1 MDTAIVF
8 SVSLISVLLVTPQV
22 RNLGLKWGYVDQ
34 PGQRKV
40 HHRPMVRVG
49 GIAIALGTLL
59 SLITLYGLSVL
70 KPEMGGLVTFGFDPF
85 SFHKDSVDAAQTLQI
100 AGVIIGS
107 ILFFLIGLADDI
119 FTLSASKRLLLQ
131 AIVTCCV
138 WSLGIRVEQLPIP
151 WLGAVS
157 IGIFSLP
164 LTFLWLAGVTNAIN
178 WIDGLD
184 GLASGVSSIAAGLL
198 ALLCWQSHPAIA
210 LIAVALMG
218 ATLGFLRYNANP
230 AQIFMGDGGSYFIG
244 YVLASV
250 SAIGLM
256 QQANFT
262 TLLLPYLVLAVP
274 IIDMARVILTRLL
287 DRKSPFF
294 ADQRHLH
301 HRLLQTGLSVKSTV
315 YLIYSLTLWLG
326 SWAIALRFSY
336 GLLLLAV
343 SSLLLI
349 ATSQSLW
356 KPLLSNVLRQ
366 PSIIPPQ

>member
-1 MDTAIVF
+1 MDTAIAF
-8 SVSLISVLLVTPQV
+8 SMSLIIVLLVTPQV
-22 RNLGLKWGYVDQ
+22 RSLGLKWGYVDQ

-49 GIAIALGTLL
+49 GIAIVLATLL
-59 SLITLYGLSVL
+59 SLMTLYGLAVL
-70 KPEMGGLVTFGFDPF
+70 NPEIGGLVTVADPF
-85 SFHKDSVDAAQTLQI
+85 RFNHSSADISQTLQF

-107 ILFFLIGLADDI
+107 ILFFMIGLADDI
-119 FTLSASKRLLLQ
+119 FSLSASKRLLLQ

-151 WLGAVS
+151 WLGACS
-157 IGIFSLP
+157 TGIFSLP

-210 LIAVALMG
+210 LVAVALMG

-274 IIDMARVILTRLL
+274 IIDMARVILTRLS

-301 HRLLQTGLSVKSTV
+301 HRLLQTGLSVKSAV
-315 YLIYSLTLWLG
+315 YLIYSLALWLG
-326 SWAIALRFSY
+326 SWAIALHFSY
-336 GLLLLAV
+336 GLPFLAL

-356 KPLLSNVLRQ
+356 KPLLSNLLRQ